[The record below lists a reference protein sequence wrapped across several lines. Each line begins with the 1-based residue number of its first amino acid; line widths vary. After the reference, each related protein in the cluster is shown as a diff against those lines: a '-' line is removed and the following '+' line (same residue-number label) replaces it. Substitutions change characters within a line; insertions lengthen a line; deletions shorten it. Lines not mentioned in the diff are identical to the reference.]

1 LNEVGVLKLKELEFM
16 IICCM
21 LSVFKIYKV
30 KSEVDRDEIRSF
42 IYSNFSDDTEISEKR
57 LLTWC
62 LKCNEIQKFFE
73 DIKKELPKPVSSI
86 KNPKMALRPK
96 EQGRTVINILE
107 EKLKTKKKNAQ
118 SSLKLNKTIQSTQ
131 TRLTRCISPSK
142 SGSLLSPATSITVFL
157 INT

>member
-1 LNEVGVLKLKELEFM
+1 VLKLKELEFM

-118 SSLKLNKTIQSTQ
+118 SSIKINKTIQL
-131 TRLTRCISPSK
+131 TRTHLTRCTSPSK
-142 SGSLLSPATSITVFL
+142 SGSLLSPATSIIVFL
-157 INT
+157 TNT

>member
-1 LNEVGVLKLKELEFM
+1 M

-118 SSLKLNKTIQSTQ
+118 SSLNLNKTIQLTQ

-157 INT
+157 TNT